1 MNNKNEFGKVKL
13 TANIL
18 FSGIGAQERGFR
30 NTGLFDVDVL
40 TTSDIDKEAVVSY
53 AAIHCG
59 LTKEMIEEYTDYPSR
74 EEMAQYLT
82 DINLGYDTKKNEP
95 YDWMKL
101 ARRKN
106 KALEKFWLAC
116 KLTNNLGDI
125 SRIKEL
131 PYADL
136 WTVSFPCQDI
146 SVAGNMKGLSPDSGT
161 RSSLLWENMRL
172 LKQAVEDG
180 QSPEYIMFENV
191 KNLVSKKF
199 IQDFNN
205 LIDVLKELGFNT
217 YWKVINGKD
226 CGIPQ
231 NRERVFAFAIRED
244 IDNCTMDFPKPFD
257 NGLRLKDILEM
268 EVDEKYYISDEQT
281 QRFIEKLKLQALPLD
296 AQTGIDKSVNNTSV
310 IEYANCIT
318 AREDRGV
325 SNRQA
330 EGTAVLENT
339 NTVKQIGNMSECNG
353 GWANPQVGRI
363 YSDFGISPTLNTCGD
378 GQREPKVLCCGNVN
392 PSGRG
397 MNGTVYASDGLA
409 PTLTTNKGEGNK
421 IVDTDPKILQTPR
434 GFNKGGLHEDC
445 TAISAHSWE
454 CNNFLLDNIRIRKL
468 TPKECWR
475 LMGFDDEDV
484 DNAMAVNIAN
494 CQLYKQAGNS
504 IITNCVALLAEH
516 LYKAQYHPDYVCYDE
531 NFTRPQTE

>member
-1 MNNKNEFGKVKL
+1 MNSKNEFEKVKL

-30 NTGLFDVDVL
+30 NTGLFDVDVV

-59 LTKEMIEEYTDYPSR
+59 LTKEMVEEYSAYPSR

-82 DINLGYDTKKNEP
+82 DINLGYTPEKDKH
-95 YDWMKL
+95 YDWFKI
-101 ARRKN
+101 AKRKS
-106 KALEKFWLAC
+106 KEIEKYWLAC

-136 WTVSFPCQDI
+136 WSVSFPCQSI
-146 SVAGNMKGLSPDSGT
+146 SVAGQMKGLKPGSGT
-161 RSSLLWENMRL
+161 RSSLLWENIRL
-172 LKQAVEDG
+172 LKKAVDDG
-180 QSPEYIMFENV
+180 KSPKYIMFENV

-199 IQDFNN
+199 INDFND
-205 LIDVLKELGFNT
+205 LIDVLKELKFNT

-244 IDNCTMDFPKPFD
+244 IDTGKMDFPMPFD
-257 NGLRLKDILEM
+257 NGLRLKDVLEI

-281 QRFIEKLKLQALPLD
+281 QRF
-296 AQTGIDKSVNNTSV
+296 VTSF
-310 IEYANCIT
+310 
-318 AREDRGV
+318 
-325 SNRQA
+325 
-330 EGTAVLENT
+330 NT
-339 NTVKQIGNMSECNG
+339 NSALLYDPCQAKREGKSREYNDFCPRLINDNAVKQVGNISEGNG
-353 GWANPQVGRI
+353 SWVNPQVGRI
-363 YSDFGISPTLNTCGD
+363 YSDSGISPTLNTCGG

-397 MNGTVYASDGLA
+397 MNGTVYASDGLS

-421 IVDTDPKILQTPR
+421 IVDIN
-434 GFNKGGLHEDC
+434 G
-445 TAISAHSWE
+445 
-454 CNNFLLDNIRIRKL
+454 IRIRKL

-475 LMGFDDEDV
+475 LMGFDDEDA
-484 DNAMAVNIAN
+484 DNAMAVDIAN

-516 LYKAQYHPDYVCYDE
+516 LYKAQYNPDYVCFDE
-531 NFTRPQTE
+531 NFTQPQTE